1 MKKVI
6 LLLAVVFSI
15 NASAQGG
22 RFGLPDS
29 KPSKVYWS
37 YVAGASDLLYAD
49 GSDSGL
55 NLYITKQEVSVTQ
68 YGQRLSTAKVK
79 ATNNT
84 YSDLLIG
91 TNQGTFMFELH
102 DNHKYIVVT
111 IPRSNEVVIIRRK

>member
-22 RFGLPDS
+22 RFGLPEVKS
-29 KPSKVYWS
+29 PRLYWS
-37 YVAGASDLLYAD
+37 NIAGVSDLLYAD

-55 NLYITKQEVSVTQ
+55 GLYVTKQEVSVTQ

-79 ATNNT
+79 GTGSSGSRLTIATNRG
-84 YSDLLIG
+84 IWV
-91 TNQGTFMFELH
+91 FELH
-102 DNHKYIVVT
+102 DNHRYVVVT
-111 IPRSNEVVIIRRK
+111 IPRSNEVVVIRRK